1 MDGSCWF
8 AVETQPQSEA
18 RAQENLSRQGFES
31 FCPRFRKIRRHA
43 RRKDVVLAPLFPG
56 YLFVRFDRARDQWR
70 SINGTLGVRR
80 LVATNPYK
88 PQPMPD
94 GTMEFLLSRCE
105 AGTAKLKD
113 EPLPIGAMVRFA
125 AGPFLDRLA
134 TVETLDATDR
144 VRVLLE
150 ILGGQQSVVAARREL
165 VPA

>member
-8 AVETQPQSEA
+8 AVETQPQGEA

-80 LVATNPYK
+80 LVATNPYQ

-94 GTMEFLLSRCE
+94 GAMEFLLSRCE

-113 EPLPIGAMVRFA
+113 EPLPVGSMVRFA

-134 TVETLDATDR
+134 TVETLDASGR
-144 VRVLLE
+144 VKVLLE

-165 VPA
+165 VLA